1 MMKNHAPKITIDQRP
16 AQSVYLQAILLAT
29 ISWLHFNHTHFRQ
42 AICFGLFF
50 CDFFRGRMIT
60 SNADTKKLNLCAM
73 YI

>member
-1 MMKNHAPKITIDQRP
+1 MHRKLQLTNDHT
-16 AQSVYLQAILLAT
+16 QSVYLQAILLAT